1 MEGFKI
7 SIELKILVVKIKKR
21 MNKKKLYPNFDCCL
35 KFELLIFLIIL
46 CAVHYRRSCGGMNCF
61 GTRRRPRRAALINA
75 LDEIGFDAY
84 LQDSDSEVEDE
95 DEPLLRGTQD
105 HSDEDLEENVSSD
118 SNWLLIAADGSD
130 RRSNDLQR

>member
-1 MEGFKI
+1 
-7 SIELKILVVKIKKR
+7 
-21 MNKKKLYPNFDCCL
+21 
-35 KFELLIFLIIL
+35 
-46 CAVHYRRSCGGMNCF
+46 MNCF
-61 GTRRRPRRAALINA
+61 GTRRRLRRAALINA

-105 HSDEDLEENVSSD
+105 HSDEELEENVSSD

-130 RRSNDLQR
+130 RCSNDLQRRVECIP